1 MKTFLRKLRLSF
13 LAMLCG
19 WIACNIAWWVGAVLA
34 GRAVLPSAM
43 NQIDWIA
50 AWKGGEFIAAW
61 TAIVVLAA
69 WLAVFLPFELCVSD
83 HSSLRRPC
91 AAALCGFLAAF
102 AIVAGVFAFFVSAS
116 LEHQSLM
123 QSIWRTLDKDSLP
136 YVLGTCAT
144 GMVAGWTRALM
155 DKPNRNPMP

>member
-1 MKTFLRKLRLSF
+1 MKTFLRKLKLSF
-13 LAMLCG
+13 LAMFCG

-34 GRAVLPSAM
+34 GRSGMPLD
-43 NQIDWIA
+43 I
-50 AWKGGEFIAAW
+50 KGIVFIAAW

-69 WLAVFLPFELCVSD
+69 WLAIFLPVDLCVRN

-102 AIVAGVFAFFVSAS
+102 AIVAGVFALVVSAS

-123 QSIWRTLDKDSLP
+123 QSIWRALDKDSLP

-144 GMVAGWTRALM
+144 GTVAGWTRALM
-155 DKPNRNPMP
+155 DKPNRNPIP

>member
-1 MKTFLRKLRLSF
+1 MKTFLRKLKLSF
-13 LAMLCG
+13 LAMFCG

-34 GRAVLPSAM
+34 ARSVMPLD
-43 NQIDWIA
+43 IKEIV
-50 AWKGGEFIAAW
+50 FIAAW

-69 WLAVFLPFELCVSD
+69 WVAIFLPVDLCVRN

-102 AIVAGVFAFFVSAS
+102 ACVAAVFAFFVSAS

-123 QSIWRTLDKDSLP
+123 PSILRALDKDSLP

-144 GMVAGWTRALM
+144 GMVAGWTRAVM
-155 DKPNRNPMP
+155 DKPNRNPMS